1 MRFLKRGIILVLFL
15 CLSLLSIAQNSNE
28 QLAVQYFASGEYEKA
43 ISLLEPLY
51 EKRPES
57 YFYTYLLQSYIE
69 INDFRK
75 AERLA
80 KKQSKR
86 FPQLARYQIDLGFVY
101 DSGNQPAKAKK
112 EYEDAI
118 KKIPNNQFYIRDLAN
133 AFINRR
139 QNDYAIQTYL
149 NGRKILKDPKLFTYE
164 IAAIYERNGKYHEA
178 LEEYFSIIDG
188 NVQEVFNVQNR
199 LQSLLLKDE
208 DNEIY
213 NTLRVEILKKT
224 QKNPDRLSYAL
235 LMMWLSVQN
244 LDFETALMQAKAIDR
259 RFKEEGD
266 RVFDIAKICVE
277 HKNWDIAIDAYQYVM
292 TKGKYNPLYT
302 LSQVEILKAKYFKI
316 TESYNPFAKSNI
328 KNIEQE
334 FEKTILEIG
343 FNPGIADLIRYQA
356 NINAFYL
363 DNDRKAITL
372 LDSLISYPGIAV
384 REKALAKVELADIL
398 LYNDEVWDA
407 VLLYGQVEKDFP
419 TDTIGQWAKLKSAK
433 LSFYIGEFEWARAQL
448 DILRAATTR
457 LIANDA
463 MQLYF
468 LIDDNL
474 EEDEEDDLALRYYAQ
489 ADLLLFKKQY
499 DKALTTLDSI
509 FALGLYNPIFDDAMY
524 KKAEIYISKEMYH
537 EADSILNKLTA
548 FYPNDLLADDAL
560 FLRAE
565 IQHFY
570 LKNRQKAMDLY
581 QEFLVEF
588 PGNILSEEARKRFR
602 NLRGDNLE

>member
-118 KKIPNNQFYIRDLAN
+118 KKTPNNQFYVRDLAN

-277 HKNWDIAIDAYQYVM
+277 HKI
-292 TKGKYNPLYT
+292 G
-302 LSQVEILKAKYFKI
+302 ILP
-316 TESYNPFAKSNI
+316 SMP
-328 KNIEQE
+328 
-334 FEKTILEIG
+334 
-343 FNPGIADLIRYQA
+343 
-356 NINAFYL
+356 IN
-363 DNDRKAITL
+363 
-372 LDSLISYPGIAV
+372 
-384 REKALAKVELADIL
+384 
-398 LYNDEVWDA
+398 
-407 VLLYGQVEKDFP
+407 
-419 TDTIGQWAKLKSAK
+419 
-433 LSFYIGEFEWARAQL
+433 
-448 DILRAATTR
+448 
-457 LIANDA
+457 
-463 MQLYF
+463 M
-468 LIDDNL
+468 
-474 EEDEEDDLALRYYAQ
+474 
-489 ADLLLFKKQY
+489 
-499 DKALTTLDSI
+499 
-509 FALGLYNPIFDDAMY
+509 
-524 KKAEIYISKEMYH
+524 
-537 EADSILNKLTA
+537 
-548 FYPNDLLADDAL
+548 
-560 FLRAE
+560 
-565 IQHFY
+565 
-570 LKNRQKAMDLY
+570 
-581 QEFLVEF
+581 
-588 PGNILSEEARKRFR
+588 
-602 NLRGDNLE
+602 